1 MYSINR
7 NHDVH
12 VFRLSQERSK
22 SAEGVQYVDFKGGG
36 HSRNSVLIFFEITN
50 KKITLS

>member
-7 NHDVH
+7 NHV

-22 SAEGVQYVDFKGGG
+22 RAEGVQYVDFNGGG